1 MPAGSSAR
9 TPAPEALRPSRAKR
23 RLVHAAL
30 ALVGLVLA
38 GLFYLTRPSTLAS
51 IILPAASR
59 AIGGDVT
66 ATRLWLEGLD
76 TIVVKDLR
84 IRVRTWTGDAG
95 EVVRIETARLEF
107 SLWSL
112 LLGDVDIR
120 SIDID
125 SFKLRLAERGEAPG
139 DFSLLAFVPATDDDT
154 KSRRQRP
161 ARISIGELAIEHGV
175 QTDDGYEVLGA
186 VRFAG
191 SIVPDASAPA
201 AFSFGLTGIGDLDGR
216 RAIASLKGSFDPDA
230 RALAVELLDLSL
242 DPDHLGVVPIAL
254 RASTERLGL
263 VGRIPLA
270 RLSYTPEA
278 GPTAELDV
286 EGLAMDLPIEAF
298 GGPDARRD
306 WVGFAGGEEVEID
319 AAPRMTIREG
329 TLRIEGDRLSLEG
342 LRGELGSREAGR
354 PVLALPF
361 ECDFSAQLP
370 RAQLDAFDWD
380 GRESWLEEAS
390 RLAPFTLSL
399 TVRGFSS
406 AAADEERAG
415 GETGAPMLVLPRA
428 AVKVLADFNIT
439 AWEID
444 VETLLSRDAPT
455 ADGRAGELRSS
466 GTLALSRGS
475 GAFDQFRYRLDDV
488 QGLIRFE
495 GDNVVVERL
504 TGLGG
509 DGASASITG
518 TLVGIATGAEIDL
531 RVECADAPI
540 DARLFE
546 AFEPG
551 PRDALD
557 LLFDARAAGN
567 LEAANL
573 LPDAALLVTQRHAL
587 AQLGDDPLRAAAR
600 ARLERSIAAGPFAL
614 GGRCGFS
621 MRVYSPAGF
630 GQPVF
635 VTGSV
640 EVRSAGLLFGR
651 FPYPLRIERGTFT
664 VLDEAI
670 VIGGG
675 GIEAT
680 TPAGGRFTIS
690 GSVQI
695 PRDGSGGRGV
705 RPLIQIA
712 DENDALNPA
721 LLAAIPH
728 ASDSVPQGWPGA
740 ALAPAGELLRAL
752 GLSGALDMTGIVTSR
767 PDGTEDFRV
776 RLALADGRAEP
787 DADGRAWLS
796 REGLPW
802 PDDFALEACTARV
815 DITPERV
822 QFDQCIGRR
831 GAGTVV
837 ARGHAD
843 LAGPERVVEL
853 ELNDLPLDRAFEDFL
868 SGDEREAEA
877 RFRRLEPS
885 GVVDGVIRRT
895 VDAAGAV
902 TKGMLTPKRIEILLD
917 GARVSA
923 ERIAGRVAVDGLSL
937 RAESLE
943 FRLASGGQ
951 PDGMLRLSGP
961 LSADELDA
969 RISGA
974 RFESPLLRGVL
985 STRSAALVSLLR
997 ARGVRG
1003 VYDARYTARGGER
1016 LELSPRALEL
1026 GEDGAR
1032 LGIAF
1037 DAESRIVADGDSV
1050 EIDLRGALAS
1060 GASGSVNLRGT
1071 VDLASAPV
1079 LAAQYTLDAA
1089 ALTPAL
1095 RAGLP
1100 PPLDDAARAIALES
1114 TGRFLLD
1121 LPAIDLRIAEP
1132 SQPAAAA
1139 SAEGA
1144 SEVDVALYALGGAL
1158 RVEDAAFDAG
1168 TRVTGLTGE
1177 LPIAFRYEPLAA
1189 ESVRFRTALSAS
1201 RATVLG
1207 RAVGRTRAT
1216 IASRDNGRA
1225 ISIKA
1230 EGDLAGGRFDIASTL
1245 DRELNR
1251 YDMRL
1256 RIADA
1261 DYERLREPGSSSRP
1275 GEGGRVSGFL
1285 SLGGPMGSAG
1295 NGAQREGTA
1304 RVSVRDAT
1312 IASTPIAMRALQ
1324 LTQLMLPINSALQRT
1339 DAEARIRGDTAEIV
1353 SARLSSGTLELT
1365 GTGTM
1370 DIPTMSVAM
1379 RLYPKGTVPIVS
1391 DLIGGL
1397 TRAIF
1402 AIDVSGPL
1410 GDPKVSLAPLPGI
1423 TEVPEVPA
1431 VPEVPEVRAVPE
1443 ARVPLPADAAPQT
1456 PDPSQKPLP

>member
-9 TPAPEALRPSRAKR
+9 TPAPKALRPSRAKR
-23 RLVHAAL
+23 RLIHAAL
-30 ALVGLVLA
+30 ALLGLLLA

-51 IILPAASR
+51 IILPVASR
-59 AIGGDVT
+59 EIGGDVS

-76 TIVVKDLR
+76 TIVVKDLCV
-84 IRVRTWTGDAG
+84 RVRTWSGDAG
-95 EVVRIETARLEF
+95 EVVRIDTARLEF
-107 SLWSL
+107 SFWSL
-112 LLGDVDIR
+112 LVGDVDIR
-120 SIDID
+120 SVDID
-125 SFKLRLAERGEAPG
+125 RFRLRLAERGEAPG
-139 DFSLLAFVPATDDDT
+139 DFSLFALVPEPDDDAAAPP
-154 KSRRQRP
+154 QRP
-161 ARISIGELAIEHGV
+161 TRIAIGELAVEHGV
-175 QTDDGYEVLGA
+175 QTDDRYEVLGT

-191 SIVPDASAPA
+191 SIMRDAGATS

-216 RAIASLKGSFDPDA
+216 RAIASIKGSFDQDA

-270 RLSYTPEA
+270 KLSYNPEA
-278 GPTAELDV
+278 GATAELDV
-286 EGLAMDLPIEAF
+286 EGLAMDLPIEAL

-306 WVGFAGGEEVEID
+306 WVGFADGEPVEID
-319 AAPRMTIREG
+319 ATPRMTIREG
-329 TLRIEGDRLSLEG
+329 TLRLEGDRLSLEG

-354 PVLALPF
+354 RVLPLPF
-361 ECDFSAQLP
+361 ECEFSAELP
-370 RAQLDAFDWD
+370 RAQLDAFDWNE
-380 GRESWLEEAS
+380 REAWLEEAA

-399 TVRGFSS
+399 AVRGFSS
-406 AAADEERAG
+406 SAEPRDAAEGTD
-415 GETGAPMLVLPRA
+415 APMLVLPRA

-444 VETLLSRDAPT
+444 VETLLSRDAPK
-455 ADGRAGELRSS
+455 ADGAAGELRSS

-495 GDNVVVERL
+495 GDNVTVERL
-504 TGLGG
+504 TGLGA
-509 DGASASITG
+509 DGASVSISG
-518 TLVGIATGAEIDL
+518 TLVGIALGAEIDL

-551 PRDALD
+551 PRDALE
-557 LLFDARAAGN
+557 LLFDARAALN

-573 LPDAALLVTQRHAL
+573 LPDAALLVTQRRAL
-587 AQLGDDPLRAAAR
+587 AQLGDDPSRAAAR

-621 MRVYSPAGF
+621 MRVYSPQGF

-651 FPYPLRIERGTFT
+651 FPYPLRIERGAFT

-695 PRDGSGGRGV
+695 PRDGAGGRGV

-728 ASDSVPQGWPGA
+728 AADSVPQGWPGA
-740 ALAPAGELLRAL
+740 DLAPAGELLRAL
-752 GLSGALDMTGIVTSR
+752 GLSGALDMTVLVTSR

-787 DADGRAWLS
+787 DAEGRAWLA

-802 PDDFALEACTARV
+802 PDEFALEDCAARV

-831 GAGTVV
+831 GNGTVV
-837 ARGHAD
+837 ARGYAD

-868 SGDEREAEA
+868 SSDEREAEE

-885 GVVDGVIRRT
+885 GVIDGVIRRT
-895 VDAAGAV
+895 VGAEGAV
-902 TKGMLTPKRIEILLD
+902 TKGTLTPERIEILLD

-923 ERIAGRVAVDGLSL
+923 DRLAGRVSVDGLSL

-943 FRLASGGQ
+943 FRLSSAGE
-951 PDGMLRLSGP
+951 PDGILRLSGP
-961 LSADELDA
+961 LTADELDA
-969 RISGA
+969 RLSGA
-974 RFESPLLRGVL
+974 RFESPLLRAIVAA
-985 STRSAALVSLLR
+985 RSPAVVSVLR
-997 ARGVRG
+997 ARGARG
-1003 VYDARYTARGGER
+1003 IYDARYTARGGER

-1026 GEDGAR
+1026 GPADAR
-1032 LGIAF
+1032 IGITF
-1037 DAESRIVADGDSV
+1037 DPDSRFTADADSV
-1050 EIDLRGALAS
+1050 DFDLRGSLAL
-1060 GASGSVNLRGT
+1060 GASGSVSLRGS
-1071 VDLASAPV
+1071 VNLASALSPTSAPS
-1079 LAAQYTLDAA
+1079 LAAQYTLDAT

-1095 RAGLP
+1095 RAILP
-1100 PPLDDAARAIALES
+1100 PPLDDAAAAMDLAS
-1114 TGRFLLD
+1114 GGRFLLD
-1121 LPAIDLRIAEP
+1121 LPAIDLRF
-1132 SQPAAAA
+1132 AAAA
-1139 SAEGA
+1139 DELDA
-1144 SEVDVALYALGGAL
+1144 SLYALGGTVQL
-1158 RVEDAAFDAG
+1158 NDAAFSAG
-1168 TRVTGLTGE
+1168 TRVTEVAGE
-1177 LPIAFRYEPLAA
+1177 MPFTFRYEPAA
-1189 ESVRFRTALSAS
+1189 TEPIRFRASLDAS
-1201 RATVLG
+1201 RAAVLG

-1216 IASRDNGRA
+1216 IDSRGGGRA
-1225 ISIKA
+1225 IAIRA
-1230 EGDLAGGRFDIASTL
+1230 DGDLAGGRFDILSTL
-1245 DRELNR
+1245 DRELGR
-1251 YDMRL
+1251 YEMRL
-1256 RIADA
+1256 RVADA
-1261 DYERLREPGSSSRP
+1261 DYERLRDPKSAARLGD
-1275 GEGGRVSGFL
+1275 GGRISGLL
-1285 SLGGPMGSAG
+1285 SLDGPMGSSAEG
-1295 NGAQREGTA
+1295 GALRKGTA

-1312 IASTPIAMRALQ
+1312 IASTPVAMRALQ

-1339 DAEARIRGDTAEIV
+1339 DAEARIRGDTAEVV
-1353 SARLSSGTLELT
+1353 SARLSSGTLELS
-1365 GTGTM
+1365 GSGTM
-1370 DIPTMSVAM
+1370 DIPTMSVSM
-1379 RLYPKGTVPIVS
+1379 RLYPKGTVLIVS

-1402 AIDVSGPL
+1402 AIDVTGPL

-1423 TEVPEVPA
+1423 TEVRRVPA
-1431 VPEVPEVRAVPE
+1431 PPDSRAPNSGE
-1443 ARVPLPADAAPQT
+1443 APPTPLP
-1456 PDPSQKPLP
+1456 

>member
-9 TPAPEALRPSRAKR
+9 TPAPEALRPSRAKK
-23 RLVHAAL
+23 RLVRAAV
-30 ALVGLVLA
+30 ALLVLVLA
-38 GLFYLTRPSTLAS
+38 GLFYITRPSTLAS

-59 AIGGDVT
+59 AVGGDVT
-66 ATRLWLEGLD
+66 AARLWLEGLD

-84 IRVRTWTGDAG
+84 IRARSWSGEGG
-95 EVVRIETARLEF
+95 EVIRAETTRLEF
-107 SLWSL
+107 SLLSL
-112 LLGDVDIR
+112 LFGDVDVR
-120 SIDID
+120 SVDID
-125 SFKLRLAERGEAPG
+125 RFTLRLAERGESPG
-139 DFSLLAFVPATDDDT
+139 DFSLFAFVPATDDDT

-161 ARISIGELAIEHGV
+161 ARISIGELAVEHGV
-175 QTDDGYEVLGA
+175 QTDDGYEVLGT

-216 RAIASLKGSFDPDA
+216 RAIASLKGSFDPDE

-270 RLSYTPEA
+270 RLSYAPEA

-286 EGLAMDLPIEAF
+286 DGLAMDLPIETL
-298 GGPDARRD
+298 GGPDARRN
-306 WVGFAGGEEVEID
+306 WVGFAGGEAVEID

-329 TLRIEGDRLSLEG
+329 TLRIDGDRLSLEG
-342 LRGELGSREAGR
+342 LRGELGSRDAGR

-361 ECDFSAQLP
+361 ECEFSAQLP
-370 RAQLDAFDWD
+370 RGQLDAFDWD
-380 GRESWLEEAS
+380 AREEWLEEAA

-399 TVRGFSS
+399 AVRGFSS
-406 AAADEERAG
+406 AAAEASAG
-415 GETGAPMLVLPRA
+415 GEADAPMLVLPRA

-444 VETLLSRDAPT
+444 VETLLSRDTPSAE
-455 ADGRAGELRSS
+455 GRAGELRSS

-495 GDNVVVERL
+495 GDNVTVERI
-504 TGLGG
+504 TGLGA
-509 DGASASITG
+509 DGASASISG

-551 PRDALD
+551 PRDALE
-557 LLFDARAAGN
+557 LLFDARAARN
-567 LEAANL
+567 LEAADL
-573 LPDAALLVTQRHAL
+573 LPDAALLVTQRRAL
-587 AQLGDDPLRAAAR
+587 AQLGDDPSRAAAR

-621 MRVYSPAGF
+621 MRVYSPPGF

-695 PRDGSGGRGV
+695 PRDGEGGRGV

-740 ALAPAGELLRAL
+740 AFAPAGELLRAL

-822 QFDQCIGRR
+822 QFDQCVGRR
-831 GAGTVV
+831 GEGTVV

-843 LAGPERVVEL
+843 LVGPERVVEL

-877 RFRRLEPS
+877 RFRALAPS
-885 GVVDGVIRRT
+885 GVIDGVIRRT

-902 TKGMLTPKRIEILLD
+902 TKGTLTPERIEILLD

-923 ERIAGRVAVDGLSL
+923 DRIAGRIAVDGLSL
-937 RAESLE
+937 RAESVE

-951 PDGMLRLSGP
+951 PDGLLRLSGP

-985 STRSAALVSLLR
+985 STRSPAIVSLLR
-997 ARGVRG
+997 TRGVRG

-1026 GEDGAR
+1026 GEEGAR

-1037 DAESRIVADGDSV
+1037 DDDSSIVADGETV
-1050 EIDLRGALAS
+1050 ELDLRGGLSS
-1060 GASGSVNLRGT
+1060 GASGSVSLRGT
-1071 VDLASAPV
+1071 VDLRSAPT

-1095 RAGLP
+1095 RAVLP
-1100 PPLDDAARAIALES
+1100 PPLDDAARAISLES

-1121 LPAIDLRIAEP
+1121 LPAIDLRIADVR
-1132 SQPAAAA
+1132 QPDAAA
-1139 SAEGA
+1139 SADRS
-1144 SEVDVALYALGGAL
+1144 SEVDAALYALGGTL
-1158 RVEDAAFDAG
+1158 RVEDASFDAG
-1168 TRVTGLTGE
+1168 TRVTGLSGE
-1177 LPIAFRYEPLAA
+1177 LPIAFRYEPASA
-1189 ESVRFRTALSAS
+1189 ESVRFRSTLSAS

-1207 RAVGRTRAT
+1207 RAVGKTRAT
-1216 IASRDNGRA
+1216 IESRENARQVSIRA
-1225 ISIKA
+1225 D
-1230 EGDLAGGRFDIASTL
+1230 GDLAGGRFDIASTI

-1251 YDMRL
+1251 YDIRL
-1256 RIADA
+1256 RVADA
-1261 DYERLREPGSSSRP
+1261 DYERLREPGSASRP
-1275 GEGGRVSGFL
+1275 GEGGRISGFL

-1295 NGAQREGTA
+1295 SGAPPREGTA

-1312 IASTPIAMRALQ
+1312 IASTPVAMRALQ

-1365 GTGTM
+1365 GSGTM
-1370 DIPTMSVAM
+1370 DIPTMAVAM

-1423 TEVPEVPA
+1423 TEVPA
-1431 VPEVPEVRAVPE
+1431 VPAVPE
-1443 ARVPLPADAAPQT
+1443 ARVPLPADGDPPAA
-1456 PDPSQKPLP
+1456 DPSPKPLP